1 LCAVDAACDA
11 WDRSSGR
18 APVLRKVNRT
28 AAPWLPFTTTFR
40 PRSASKPSCG
50 LREIKSLLKE
60 NVSGA
65 RATPKKPSKFQERD
79 FVLFKNNK
87 QTPPAER
94 KTLRRAARCPGSQPE
109 AAAGLAPV
117 ERTLVPRSPAEQ
129 EMTLGISLGNLKVFK
144 TF

>member
-1 LCAVDAACDA
+1 LCAFDAACDA

-65 RATPKKPSKFQERD
+65 RAAPKKPSKFQERD
-79 FVLFKNNK
+79 FVLFKNNNK
-87 QTPPAER
+87 PHQLNA
-94 KTLRRAARCPGSQPE
+94 KLSGVLRGARE
-109 AAAGLAPV
+109 ASLK
-117 ERTLVPRSPAEQ
+117 PRQ
-129 EMTLGISLGNLKVFK
+129 V
-144 TF
+144 